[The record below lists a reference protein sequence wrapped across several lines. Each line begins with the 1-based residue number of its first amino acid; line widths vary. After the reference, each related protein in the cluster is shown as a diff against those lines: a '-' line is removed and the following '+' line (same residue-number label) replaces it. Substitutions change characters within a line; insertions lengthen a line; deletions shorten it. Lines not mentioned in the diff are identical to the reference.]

1 MVLHSHSQLACQY
14 LYLPYVE
21 MHFVCGMFGPVD
33 SLMWGGT
40 GLYLG
45 GQCPVGTSCLLSI
58 LLWTS
63 LWLGAGMGA
72 VGGGDIALG
81 GVNWVL
87 SCI

>member
-1 MVLHSHSQLACQY
+1 
-14 LYLPYVE
+14 
-21 MHFVCGMFGPVD
+21 MFGPVD

-81 GVNWVL
+81 GGQLGTVL
-87 SCI
+87 YLSNCLVIYLVHFPMYLWFTISVFW